1 MKIGG
6 PKQPLTLFL
15 GDILLLILSLWLTL
29 FARYG
34 EAPTTE
40 LFRQHLVPFSFIF
53 ILWLTIFFIFDLY
66 RKSNSLLRRQLPS
79 LLLRVQAINALVAII
94 FFYYVPI
101 FGITPRTT
109 LFIYLIISFLFI
121 TVWHLLVR
129 RESSSTRRVN
139 VVFMCEGPEVE
150 ELKKELPFNPRY
162 QVIIRSRQELPGLT
176 PDQSLMIV
184 FNPYTPL
191 KEEGQPLFYQLLL
204 KGVTFINV
212 HDLYEEVFDRVPVSI
227 LDEQWLL
234 EHISSRRNY
243 AYDFFKRLLDIIIA
257 VPLALIS
264 LVIYPVVILAIK
276 LEDGGPVFITQ
287 ERVGRGG
294 KLIKIHKFRSMTGN
308 DSGNYGENGS
318 NLHVT
323 KIGRLIR
330 LTRVDELPQLWSVIL
345 GRLSLIGPRPELPS
359 LVRHYEEVIS
369 YYNIRHLIKPGLS
382 GWAQIYGEHAH
393 HGTNVD
399 QTKNKLSYDLF
410 YIKNRQWWLDLSI
423 ALKTIRTIVSTKG
436 I

>member
-6 PKQPLTLFL
+6 PKKALILFV
-15 GDILLLILSLWLTL
+15 GDILLMTLALWLTL
-29 FARYG
+29 LVRYG
-34 EAPTTE
+34 EAPTTA

-53 ILWLTIFFIFDLY
+53 LLWILIFFIFDLY

-109 LFIYLIISFLFI
+109 LFIYIVISFVLV
-121 TVWHLLVR
+121 TAWRLLLQ
-129 RESSSTRRVN
+129 RESSRGRRVN
-139 VVFMCEGPEVE
+139 VVFVCEGPEVE
-150 ELKKELPFNPRY
+150 ELKKELPLNPRY
-162 QVIIRSRQELPGLT
+162 QVRLRERADLPNLITDSSLT
-176 PDQSLMIV
+176 IV
-184 FNPYTPL
+184 FNPYAHS

-204 KGVTFINV
+204 RGVNFINV

-234 EHISSRRNY
+234 EHISSRPNY
-243 AYDFFKRLLDIIIA
+243 AYDFFKRLLDIIIS

-264 LVIYPVVILAIK
+264 LLLYPIVILLIK
-276 LEDGGPVFITQ
+276 LEDGGKVFITQ
-287 ERVGRGG
+287 ERVGGGG
-294 KLIKIHKFRSMTGN
+294 KLIKIRKFRSMTGN
-308 DSGNYGENGS
+308 DSGEYGEGGTT
-318 NLHVT
+318 LRVT
-323 KIGRLIR
+323 KVGRILR

-359 LVRHYEEVIS
+359 LVKHYEENIS

-382 GWAQIYGEHAH
+382 GWAQLYGEHAH
-393 HGTNVD
+393 HGTSVD

-410 YIKNRQWWLDLSI
+410 YIKNREALLDLSI
-423 ALKTIRTIVSTKG
+423 ALKTIRTIISTKG